1 MTRTAHILMLALA
14 LSPIASMSQT
24 VAPEIEKAI
33 KDPKAKENS
42 AKADVYIQDK
52 KIIATPP
59 PEKKKKKCKRNP
71 TR

>member
-1 MTRTAHILMLALA
+1 MTRKIRILLLSLALA
-14 LSPIASMSQT
+14 PVAAMSQT
-24 VAPEIEKAI
+24 ASPVIVKAM

-42 AKADVYIQDK
+42 AKADVYVQDK
-52 KIIATPP
+52 KIIATSP